1 MKITD
6 NIHAF
11 VWESMTTNN
20 CNSYLIDGPTH
31 VLIDPG
37 HRPLFDHVEL
47 GLKQLGLTISD
58 IGVII

>member
-1 MKITD
+1 
-6 NIHAF
+6 
-11 VWESMTTNN
+11 MTTNN